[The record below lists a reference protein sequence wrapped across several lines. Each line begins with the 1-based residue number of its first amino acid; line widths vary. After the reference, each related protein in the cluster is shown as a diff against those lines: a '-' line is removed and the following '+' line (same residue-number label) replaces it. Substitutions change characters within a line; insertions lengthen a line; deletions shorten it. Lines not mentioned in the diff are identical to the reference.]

1 MTPVAV
7 PGPGALKERISRDVD
22 RAVRRG
28 RNGLRYAAGT
38 KRLKVGQTPKD
49 VIWQQDKAQLWRYRG
64 NEIRYR
70 QPLVIVHSLVSRSYV
85 LDLYP
90 GNSVVGFLQNAGFE
104 VLLLDWGE
112 ADEVDS
118 HNTLET
124 YVDGYIPAALAAAR
138 DVTGCDDVTA
148 MGYCMGGLLAL
159 LAVARD
165 PDLPVHN
172 LVTMATPIDFGPL
185 WAATAM
191 LREGRLEP
199 DDVLDDT
206 GNVPADA
213 IARGFKMLTPTAD
226 LVQYATLW
234 QNLWNDEYVD
244 GFQAMAQW
252 AGDHVPFPGATMRQ
266 LVEDLIRRNALVEGT
281 LRLGGRDVDLGAV
294 TCPVLNVLAEF
305 DHIVPTA
312 GSEPLTRLVG
322 SEDAE
327 ELRLKAGHVG
337 LVAGRAA
344 NKISL
349 PHIAAW
355 MQAHSDPIE
364 EAG

>member
-1 MTPVAV
+1 MAPVAV
-7 PGPGALKERISRDVD
+7 PGPAQLKERIARDVD

-38 KRLKVGQTPKD
+38 KRLRVGQTPKD
-49 VIWQQDKAQLWRYRG
+49 VIWQRDKAQLWRYRG
-64 NEIRYR
+64 GEVRYR

-90 GNSVVGFLQNAGFE
+90 KNSVVGFLQAQGFE

-124 YVDGYIPAALAAAR
+124 YVDDYIPDALRVAR
-138 DVTGCDDVTA
+138 DVTGGDDPTLL
-148 MGYCMGGLLAL
+148 GYCMGGLLAL
-159 LAVARD
+159 LSVARH
-165 PDLPVHN
+165 PELPAHN

-191 LREGRLEP
+191 VREGRLDP
-199 DDVLDDT
+199 DDVVDDT

-213 IARGFKMLTPTAD
+213 VARSFKMLTPTAD

-266 LVEDLIRRNALVEGT
+266 LVEELIRRNALVEGT
-281 LRLGGRDVDLGAV
+281 LTLGGRRVDLGAV
-294 TCPVLNVLAEF
+294 RCPLLNVMAEH
-305 DHIVPTA
+305 DHIVPTPA
-312 GSEPLTRLVG
+312 TEPLTRLVG

-327 ELRLKAGHVG
+327 ELRLRAGHVG

-364 EAG
+364 EAA

>member
-1 MTPVAV
+1 VSPSLAPSDV
-7 PGPGALKERISRDVD
+7 ISRVERDVQ
-22 RAVRRG
+22 RALQRS

-38 KRLKVGQTPKD
+38 NRPNVGQTPKD
-49 VIWQQDKAQLWRYRG
+49 VVWRRHKAELWRYR
-64 NEIRYR
+64 NDDIKVRT
-70 QPLVIVHSLVSRSYV
+70 PVVIVHSLVSRSYV

-90 GNSVVGFLQNAGFE
+90 GNSVVGFLQDAGFE

-124 YVDGYIPAALAAAR
+124 YVDEYVPAALAAAR
-138 DVTGCDDVTA
+138 DATGGDDVTA
-148 MGYCMGGLLAL
+148 MGYCMGGLLAVL
-159 LAVARD
+159 SVARD
-165 PDLPVHN
+165 PELPVHN
-172 LVTMATPIDFGPL
+172 LVTMATPIDFEPL

-191 LREGRLEP
+191 LQQGRLEP

-244 GFQAMAQW
+244 GFQAMGQW

-294 TCPVLNVLAEF
+294 ACPVLNVLAEF

-322 SEDAE
+322 SEDVE
-327 ELRLKAGHVG
+327 ELRLRAGHVG
-337 LVAGRAA
+337 LV
-344 NKISL
+344 
-349 PHIAAW
+349 AW

-364 EAG
+364 EAA